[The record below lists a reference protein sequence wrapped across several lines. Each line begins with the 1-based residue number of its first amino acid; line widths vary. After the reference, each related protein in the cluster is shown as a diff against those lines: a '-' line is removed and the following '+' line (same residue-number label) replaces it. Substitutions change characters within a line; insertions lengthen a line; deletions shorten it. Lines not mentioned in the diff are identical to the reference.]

1 MLVTLTVPLYE
12 LWCLCRDRHPLPRV
26 GNKYESPSA
35 LDHLSRLQSAYNVVG
50 DGLLAD
56 NYGRRKYAADSID
69 LEAIDLDSG
78 DGEGMHSRLDRSMA
92 AEPHLWMA
100 LAETPERRFRSHEVY
115 EDFPEIDIQDEDFWA
130 GKISNGKSIVPDTSL
145 YPINRLCSEL
155 LLEIQVVRDAQA

>member
-1 MLVTLTVPLYE
+1 M
-12 LWCLCRDRHPLPRV
+12 

-35 LDHLSRLQSAYNVVG
+35 LNHLSRLQSAYNVVG

-100 LAETPERRFRSHEVY
+100 LEETPERRFRSHEVY
-115 EDFPEIDIQDEDFWA
+115 EDFPEIDIQDEDFGQA
-130 GKISNGKSIVPDTSL
+130 KYRMVNPSCLILPSIQLVGYAASFCSRSKL
-145 YPINRLCSEL
+145 YKMHKHRCSS
-155 LLEIQVVRDAQA
+155 